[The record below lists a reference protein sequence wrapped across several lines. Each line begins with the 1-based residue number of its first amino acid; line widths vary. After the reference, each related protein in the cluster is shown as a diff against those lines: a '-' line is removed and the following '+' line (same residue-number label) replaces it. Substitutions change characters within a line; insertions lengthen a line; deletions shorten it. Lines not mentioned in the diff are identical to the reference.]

1 MTKHAE
7 QLIGLIE
14 YVRGVQEGFFA
25 SLPEDERVANGTW
38 EVWAPKDVIAHLTFW
53 QNNLLVNLRALDQQ
67 PVEQEPFEV
76 RNNKNYLNYQMQPWD
91 VVYGDYSKSLDEII
105 ERVKAYSD
113 AELTTPNHF
122 PRIANGI
129 LQNLVLGNTYS
140 HNITHLGELISK
152 RGTTADG
159 LKLQEEATQ
168 KWVAFDDSPQS
179 KGTALYNLACAYALT
194 GDATRTVELLKEGLA
209 LRPVLIE
216 FSKEDPDFNLVRE
229 TPEFQAMYGEKEP
242 TTA

>member
-1 MTKHAE
+1 MTQQADE
-7 QLIGLIE
+7 LIGLIN
-14 YVRGVQEGFFA
+14 YVRGKQEAFFA
-25 SLPEDERVANGTW
+25 TLPDAERAANGTW
-38 EVWAPKDVIAHLTFW
+38 EVWAPKDAIAHLYFW
-53 QNNLLVNLRALDQQ
+53 QNNLLTTLNGLDQT
-67 PVEQEPFEV
+67 PPEEEPFEV
-76 RNNKNYLNYQMQPWD
+76 RNNKNYLHFQARPYAE
-91 VVYGDYSKSLDEII
+91 VYGVYSDSLDEII
-105 ERVKAYSD
+105 ARVKGYSEE
-113 AELTTPNHF
+113 ELTTPNHF
-122 PRIANGI
+122 PRIANGT
-129 LQNLVLGNTYS
+129 LQNLILGNTYS

-152 RGTTADG
+152 RGTIADG

-229 TPEFQAMYGEKEP
+229 QPEFQGLYQAE
-242 TTA
+242 TTAI